1 MRRLIGIILAV
12 SLIVSAVTAV
22 LAVQFSSGGGGA
34 QQSTSTSASA
44 SPPSAASSNNAA
56 INSACLSAA
65 DIYQQL
71 QPAVVEITS
80 TQQGRSPFAPSGQAA
95 GSGIVIDQQG
105 TILTNYHVVADATNL
120 EVTFSDD
127 TTASASVVGTDPG
140 SDLAIIRADVSGQK
154 LTPAPLGDS
163 DAIQVGDPVLAI
175 GQPFEL
181 EGTLTQGIVSGIG
194 RTFSEG
200 QGTRPIRNMIQT
212 DAAVNPGNSGGPLI
226 DCHGEVI
233 GINTALENPTG
244 QDVNVGIAF
253 AVPINAA
260 KRFLPDMEA
269 GKTVSHPWLGIAG
282 EDVTPALARDL
293 NLSVQSGVYVT
304 LVSAGGPAQEA
315 GLRGAFSSE
324 REAQQS
330 GSQPQGGGD
339 VIVAVDGHDM
349 TSIEGLASYLDAQK
363 KVGDT
368 VTLKVVRD
376 GQEMTLDATLAQWP
390 G

>member
-1 MRRLIGIILAV
+1 MRK
-12 SLIVSAVTAV
+12 LIVIIALVGVIASAATAAV
-22 LAVQFSSGGGGA
+22 MVQFSSGGGTA
-34 QQSTSTSASA
+34 QQSTPVSAVA
-44 SPPSAASSNNAA
+44 PSAASSGNTAL
-56 INSACLSAA
+56 NSACLSAA

-80 TQQGRSPFAPSGQAA
+80 TQQGRSPFAPSGTAA
-95 GSGIVIDQQG
+95 GSGIVIDTQG

-127 TTASASVVGTDPG
+127 TTASAQVVGTDPG
-140 SDLAIIRADVSGQK
+140 NDLAVIRVDVSGQK

-163 DAIQVGDPVLAI
+163 DAIRVGDPVLAM
-175 GQPFEL
+175 GEPFEL
-181 EGTLTQGIVSGIG
+181 EGTLTQGIVSATG

-226 DCHGEVI
+226 DCHGQVI

-253 AVPINAA
+253 AVPINTA
-260 KRFLPDMEA
+260 KRSLSDMEA
-269 GKTVSHPWLGIAG
+269 GQTVSHPWLGIAA
-282 EDVTPALARDL
+282 ENVTPALASDL
-293 NLSVQSGVYVT
+293 NLSVQSGAYVT
-304 LVSAGGPAQEA
+304 LVSAGSPAQQA

-324 REAQQS
+324 SQAQRS
-330 GSQPQGGGD
+330 GSQPQPGGD
-339 VIVAVDGHDM
+339 VIVAVDGHDI
-349 TSIEGLASYLDAQK
+349 TGIDELASYLDTQK

-368 VTLKVVRD
+368 VTLTVNRG
-376 GQEMTLDATLAQWP
+376 GQEMTLNATLAEWP
-390 G
+390 S